1 MTLLQRFTILITTAV
16 STLVLLGAA
25 SWMLYG
31 EFRQIGR
38 YVEEVRSEGTRIAD
52 QYLVRV
58 RAIDVALMQYEVR
71 KDQASWSQ
79 FVEQSRALDTWLRQR
94 AEYLATPE
102 EKNALVRIH
111 NTYVEFIER
120 ARIYEGNRFVAD
132 MFTPKRIARAN
143 LENTISNLLSLG
155 NDLSNAHQARLAGL
169 FKETRD
175 ALQLIAVFT
184 VAAFMTL
191 VGMLTWQGVELY
203 RRYVAP
209 LRLQVIEQSERLERQ
224 EKIAS
229 LGMLASGVAHEIR
242 NPLAAIKA
250 RLYTL
255 RKAVR
260 SDVSATEDADIIQ
273 GEINRLEDIVR
284 DFLKLARPP
293 DPQIG
298 PVAVDNVLAEVAELL
313 RPDFESRG
321 IRIEG
326 GNATGV
332 TAQLDREQL
341 KQCLINLAQNGADSI
356 DGTGTI
362 TIGSAEE
369 DVDWEG
375 RRRKTLCIR
384 VADTGCGI
392 PHDVQRRLFDP
403 FFTTKADGTGLG
415 LALTQRLVNGMGGR
429 IAFQTQPGSGTT
441 FNLYF
446 PFDASPG
453 NPHR

>member
-1 MTLLQRFTILITTAV
+1 MTLPQRFTILVATAIA
-16 STLVLLGAA
+16 TLILLGSA
-25 SWMLYG
+25 SWMLFG

-71 KDQASWSQ
+71 KDQTSWSQ
-79 FVEQSRALDTWLRQR
+79 FVEQSRALDEWLRQR
-94 AEYLATPE
+94 AAYLSTPE
-102 EKNALVRIH
+102 EHDALVRIH
-111 NTYVEFIER
+111 NMYVEFIER

-155 NDLSNAHQARLAGL
+155 NDLSTAHQARLAGL
-169 FKETRD
+169 FKETRE
-175 ALQLIAVFT
+175 ALQLIAMFT
-184 VAAFMTL
+184 IAAFLTL
-191 VGMLTWQGVELY
+191 VGMLTWQGIELY

-260 SDVSATEDADIIQ
+260 EDRSAAEDADIIQ

-298 PVAVDNVLAEVAELL
+298 PVAVDNVISEVAELL
-313 RPDFESRG
+313 RPDFHCRG
-321 IRIEG
+321 IEIEITDH
-326 GNATGV
+326 AAL

-356 DGTGTI
+356 DGGGTI
-362 TIGSAEE
+362 RLGSTLGE
-369 DVDWEG
+369 VDWEG
-375 RRRKTLCIR
+375 RRKALR
-384 VADTGCGI
+384 VHVGDTGSGI
-392 PHDVQRRLFDP
+392 APELQRRLFDP

-415 LALTQRLVNGMGGR
+415 LALTQRLVNGMGGT
-429 IAFQTQPGSGTT
+429 IAFQTQPGNGTT
-441 FNLYF
+441 FTLFF
-446 PFDASPG
+446 PIHGPTRDS
-453 NPHR
+453 HR